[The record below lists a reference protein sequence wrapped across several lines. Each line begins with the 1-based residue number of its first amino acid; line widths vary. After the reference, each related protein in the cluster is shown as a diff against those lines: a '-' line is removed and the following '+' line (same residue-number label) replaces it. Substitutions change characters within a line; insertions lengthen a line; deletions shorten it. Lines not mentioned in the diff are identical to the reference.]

1 MSASERI
8 RLFIDPSPV
17 TILVVEDEVLIR
29 LVIADYLRECGF
41 KVLEAANAAEA
52 IQILSTADASI
63 EVVFSDIQMP
73 GEMDGFGLARWV
85 RGNKPNSKMIL
96 TSGYNRSAQ
105 IAGELCE
112 GHPIL
117 AKPYESSTVVDRIK
131 RLLAQLPDEL

>member
-1 MSASERI
+1 LHGIALRTHECVQI
-8 RLFIDPSPV
+8 GPV
-17 TILVVEDEVLIR
+17 DSRVGFNPEQSHLGTAP
-29 LVIADYLRECGF
+29 IAM
-41 KVLEAANAAEA
+41 EAANAAEA